1 MGGASH
7 HFCRHTPRGEVN
19 VGQERLLLAL
29 DFGGTKLTA
38 GAVSTSE
45 LAASGERGWRAHRMA
60 PSPPGS
66 SAQSDLEI
74 MMGLARDLLASPP
87 RMSFEFGV
95 SGFEFNELAT
105 LSPKLQTDHAGEE
118 AEAPLAAVGASFGG
132 PVDADRGLVLL
143 SHHVPGWEKFPLR
156 DWLKDRFG
164 VPAAVDNDANA
175 GALGEH
181 RFGAGQSYD
190 SLMYITVSTGVGG
203 GWILNGRPWRG
214 ADGMA
219 GEIGHTVVDPNGPLC
234 LCGKRGCVERL
245 ASGPYI
251 AQRAR
256 EWLEAQPE
264 RGRILRTLAGG
275 DLDAITTK
283 LVAQAA
289 AQGDD
294 LAWEALEIAAWGLG
308 AGIGNAANLVNPQRF
323 VLGGGVTKAG
333 ERFWEVV
340 RRTARE
346 TALPEIHFDVIPAA
360 LGDDA
365 PLWGAIALA
374 EELVNA

>member
-1 MGGASH
+1 MGGSSCH
-7 HFCRHTPRGEVN
+7 LCRHTPRDGVN
-19 VGQERLLLAL
+19 VERERLLLAL

-38 GAVSTSE
+38 G
-45 LAASGERGWRAHRMA
+45 LAASGERRWRAHQRV
-60 PSPPGS
+60 PSPPDS
-66 SAQSDLEI
+66 SAQSDLKI
-74 MMGLARDLLASPP
+74 VLKMARDLLA
-87 RMSFEFGV
+87 
-95 SGFEFNELAT
+95 N
-105 LSPKLQTDHAGEE
+105 AG
-118 AEAPLAAVGASFGG
+118 AHPAAVGVSFGG
-132 PVDADRGLVLL
+132 PVDAAQGLVLL
-143 SHHVPGWEKFPLR
+143 SHHVPGWEKVPLR
-156 DWLKDRFG
+156 EWLEERLE
-164 VPAAVDNDANA
+164 VPAAVDNDANVA
-175 GALGEH
+175 ALGEH
-181 RFGAGQSYD
+181 RFGAGQGYD

-256 EWLEAQPE
+256 EWLRAQPD
-264 RGRILRTLAGG
+264 RGRILRALAGG
-275 DLDAITTK
+275 DPSVHSGQALGAITAK

-294 LAWEALEIAAWGLG
+294 LAWEVLEIAAWGLG
-308 AGIGNAANLVNPQRF
+308 VGIGNAANLVNPERF
-323 VLGGGVTKAG
+323 VLGGSVTKAG

-340 RRTARE
+340 RRTAHE
-346 TALPEIHFDVIPAA
+346 TALPEVHFDVVPAA

-365 PLWGAIALA
+365 PLWGAVALA
-374 EELVNA
+374 EDRINAA

>member
-1 MGGASH
+1 MGGSSH
-7 HFCRHTPRGEVN
+7 HLRRHTPGDGITVER
-19 VGQERLLLAL
+19 ERLLLAL
-29 DFGGTKLTA
+29 DFGGTKLAA
-38 GAVSTSE
+38 GVVSTSE
-45 LAASGERGWRAHRMA
+45 LATAGERHWRAHRMV

-66 SAQSDLEI
+66 NAQSDLEI

-87 RMSFEFGV
+87 SV
-95 SGFEFNELAT
+95 PPNSGGGA
-105 LSPKLQTDHAGEE
+105 Q
-118 AEAPLAAVGASFGG
+118 APLAAVGVSFGG
-132 PVDADRGLVLL
+132 PVDASRGLVLL
-143 SHHVPGWEKFPLR
+143 SHHVPGWGEVPLQEWLEKRL
-156 DWLKDRFG
+156 G

-181 RFGAGQSYD
+181 RFGAGQGYD

-203 GWILNGRPWRG
+203 GWILNGQPWRG

-219 GEIGHTVVDPNGPLC
+219 GEIGHTVVDPDGPVC

-251 AQRAR
+251 AQRAC
-256 EWLEAQPE
+256 EWLKAQPD
-264 RGRILRTLAGG
+264 RGHILRALAG
-275 DLDAITTK
+275 DAPEAITSK

-289 AQGDD
+289 TQGDD

-308 AGIGNAANLVNPQRF
+308 VGIGNAANLVNPKCF

-340 RRTARE
+340 CRTARA
-346 TALPEIHFDVIPAA
+346 TALPEVHFDVVPAA

-374 EELVNA
+374 EDQIST